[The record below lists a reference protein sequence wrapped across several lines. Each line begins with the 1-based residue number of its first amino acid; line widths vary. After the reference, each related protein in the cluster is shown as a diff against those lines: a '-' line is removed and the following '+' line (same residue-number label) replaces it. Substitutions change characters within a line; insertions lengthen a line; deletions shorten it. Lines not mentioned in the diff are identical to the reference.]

1 MSDRAQI
8 NVVSPLPRRR
18 AWALERAPGT
28 SRWGLR
34 FVDAAMER
42 RYKGWYLD
50 ATRFFSRLG
59 LLASVG
65 LWALVFV
72 GCSFAIAGAFVSG
85 APFVLAAVSVV
96 VAAWGVTFVPSLRDR
111 VPLATALANAFAGL
125 AAIGF
130 AWAILES
137 GQLPLAGMGMIM
149 LVFFGFVVFR
159 LHPLVAAV
167 AVASYAIAYELMII
181 AVARNGEI
189 GATAY
194 WVTTIL
200 LVSSYVAGLFMCSLI
215 ERQMRV
221 QYHNERTIEHQRAI
235 IEEQRRQ
242 ADDLLLNILP
252 EKIAERLKRSPEV
265 IAERFED
272 VTVLFADIVA
282 FTPLAAGVDPD
293 EVVEML
299 NEVFS
304 CFDELARRHGV
315 EKIKTVGDA
324 YVAAGGLPELRPD
337 HAQAV
342 ADLALDMRAAG
353 KTLGSVERCIELRV
367 GIASGPVV
375 AGVIGHHKFAY
386 DLWGDTVNT
395 AARMESHGIPGE
407 IQISPSTHHHLRSSH
422 VMTERG
428 TVEVKGKG
436 PIQTW
441 LLTGRR

>member
-1 MSDRAQI
+1 MNGRAHKSVLSRPGQ
-8 NVVSPLPRRR
+8 RG
-18 AWALERAPGT
+18 WALERAPGT

-34 FVDAAMER
+34 FLNAAVER
-42 RYKGWYLD
+42 GYKGWYLD

-65 LWALVFV
+65 LWVLVFV
-72 GCSFAIAGAFVSG
+72 GCSFAIAGAFANG

-96 VAAWGVTFVPSLRDR
+96 VAAWGVTFAVSLREW

-130 AWAILES
+130 ARAILQS

-159 LHPLVAAV
+159 LHPLTAAV
-167 AVASYAIAYELMII
+167 AVATYAIAYELMIT
-181 AVARNGEI
+181 AVARDADI
-189 GATAY
+189 DATAY
-194 WVTTIL
+194 WVTTTL
-200 LVSSYVAGLFMCSLI
+200 LASSYVAGLFMCALI

-221 QYHNERTIEHQRAI
+221 QYHSERTIEHQRKI
-235 IEEQRRQ
+235 IEEERQR

-252 EKIAERLKRSPEV
+252 QKIAERLKRSPEV
-265 IAERFED
+265 IAERFDD
-272 VTVLFADIVA
+272 VTVLFADIVS
-282 FTPLAAGVDPD
+282 FTPLAAGVGPD

-304 CFDELARRHGV
+304 CFDVLARRHGV

-324 YVAAGGLPELRPD
+324 YVAAGGLPAPRPD

-353 KTLGSVERCIELRV
+353 QTLGSADHRLDLRV

-407 IQISPSTHHHLRSSH
+407 IQISRSTHDHLRSSH
-422 VMTERG
+422 RMTERG

-436 PIQTW
+436 PVRTW

>member
-1 MSDRAQI
+1 LLPGGRAPAI
-8 NVVSPLPRRR
+8 
-18 AWALERAPGT
+18 ERAPGT

-34 FVDAAMER
+34 FADAGSER
-42 RYKGWYLD
+42 AYDLWYLE
-50 ATRFFSRLG
+50 ATRFFSRAG
-59 LLASVG
+59 LLASVVA
-65 LWALVFV
+65 WALVFL
-72 GCSFAIAGAFVSG
+72 GCSLAVEGAFINGV
-85 APFVLAAVSVV
+85 PYVFAAMAVV
-96 VAAWGVTFVPSLRDR
+96 VASLVVTFVASLSRW

-130 AWAILES
+130 AWAILEP
-137 GQLPLAGMGMIM
+137 GELPLAGMGMLT

-159 LHPLVAAV
+159 LHPLTAAIAVVIYVVAYEVLITAV
-167 AVASYAIAYELMII
+167 ALD
-181 AVARNGEI
+181 NEI
-189 GATAY
+189 EATAY
-194 WVTTIL
+194 WVTTVL
-200 LVSSYVAGLFMCSLI
+200 LANAYVAGLFMCALI

-221 QYHNERTIEHQRAI
+221 QYDNERTIEDQREL

-252 EKIAERLKRSPEV
+252 EKIVERLKRFPGV

-272 VTVLFADIVA
+272 VTVLFADIVS
-282 FTPLAAGVDPD
+282 FTPFAAAVGPD
-293 EVVEML
+293 EVVALL

-304 CFDELARRHGV
+304 CFDELARSHGV

-324 YVAAGGLPELRPD
+324 YVAAGGLPEPRRD

-342 ADLALDMRAAG
+342 ANLALDMRE
-353 KTLGSVERCIELRV
+353 SVQAVGFADHRVELRI

-395 AARMESHGIPGE
+395 AARMESHGMPGE
-407 IQISPSTHHHLRSSH
+407 IQISCSTHDLLQSSH
-422 VMTERG
+422 RTVERG

-436 PIQTW
+436 PVRTW